1 MFAFQNQPQPQAQTM
16 FTQQPQQ
23 NNQHSAQNVLDKLS
37 KMYPTNAYQ
46 VPNQNNN
53 FYNNSNNIYNNQ
65 NQNTNPF
72 YRQKSIYDTFKNDN
86 SQQQPNTIY
95 SNLNQNAPNPNSIYG
110 SFNNLNQGPG
120 NEFDLP
126 SENDINKN
134 IGQDGNQ
141 NYPNI

>member
-1 MFAFQNQPQPQAQTM
+1 
-16 FTQQPQQ
+16 
-23 NNQHSAQNVLDKLS
+23 
-37 KMYPTNAYQ
+37 MYPTNAYQ

-53 FYNNSNNIYNNQ
+53 FYNNSNNIYNSQ

-110 SFNNLNQGPG
+110 SFNNLNQGSG